1 MKNILIID
9 DEINICTLLSK
20 FLSKHGFK
28 VDTTM
33 SGATALKMMKEKTY
47 DLALCDYRLKD
58 TDGAQLLQD
67 IRVLS
72 PQTIVIIITGYT
84 DVRVAVEM
92 VKNGA
97 YDYISKPLYPD
108 EILNLIHK
116 AFVHQESVKEQY
128 GNSLPPLPGYSAPAA
143 NNNVP
148 ATPAASSAAASQ
160 YKEPEQESLDNRRD
174 EKYVY
179 GDSGSAKELYRQIN
193 LVAPTDYSVII
204 FGETGTGKE
213 SVAQLIH
220 QHSKRRGQP
229 FVALDCGSLSKELAA
244 SELFGHEKGSFTG
257 AINTK
262 IGAFE
267 QAQGGTLFL
276 DEIANLSYDIQVAL
290 LRVVQE
296 KQIRRVGS
304 MKEIPIDV
312 RIIVA
317 SNEKL
322 SESVQKGRFRE
333 DLFHRFNE
341 FTIYIP
347 PLRERYEDIQLFVNA
362 FVRQVEKE
370 LQKQTGKISPEV
382 WECFRKYNWPGN
394 IRELKNVIRRAC
406 LLTPQGE
413 EITMSTLPLEMKES
427 FTQHFV
433 EDQVEELVA
442 MAKENDLKT
451 VALQAEYNKIIN
463 VLKEVKYNKT
473 KAAQLLNIDRKTLY
487 NKLRLLNIN
496 Y

>member
-1 MKNILIID
+1 MRNILIID

-20 FLSKHGFK
+20 FLGKHGFK

-33 SGATALKMMKEKTY
+33 SGATALKMMKEKTF
-47 DLALCDYRLKD
+47 DLVLCDYRLKD

-67 IRVLS
+67 ILQINPR
-72 PQTIVIIITGYT
+72 TIVIIITGYT
-84 DVRVAVEM
+84 DVRVAVDM

-97 YDYISKPLYPD
+97 YDYLSKPLYPD
-108 EILNLIHK
+108 EILNLVHK
-116 AFVHQESVKEQY
+116 AFAHMDSERERESSMPAVRTA
-128 GNSLPPLPGYSAPAA
+128 NSNGSTDG
-143 NNNVP
+143 
-148 ATPAASSAAASQ
+148 TPVSD
-160 YKEPEQESLDNRRD
+160 EPNSEMLDKTH
-174 EKYVY
+174 KYVY
-179 GDSGSAKELYRQIN
+179 GESSNARELFRQIK

-213 SVAQLIH
+213 SVAHLIH
-220 QHSKRRGQP
+220 HHSKRHNQP

-244 SELFGHEKGSFTG
+244 SELFGHEKGAFTG

-267 QAQGGTLFL
+267 QAHGGTLFL
-276 DEIANLSYDIQVAL
+276 DEVSNLSYDIQVAL
-290 LRVVQE
+290 LRVIQE
-296 KQIRRVGS
+296 KVIRRVGS
-304 MKEIPIDV
+304 LKEIPIDV

-322 SESVQKGRFRE
+322 SESVAKGRFRE

-347 PLRERYEDIQLFVNA
+347 PLRERVEDLPLFVDA
-362 FVRQVEKE
+362 FIRQVERE
-370 LQKQTGKISPEV
+370 LQKNCGKITHEV
-382 WECFRKYNWPGN
+382 WECFNKYNWPGN

-406 LLTPQGE
+406 LLTPE
-413 EITMSTLPLEMKES
+413 HEDITLSTLPLEMKES
-427 FTQHFV
+427 FSQSSY
-433 EDQVEELVA
+433 EDDHQVNMAGELISITN
-442 MAKENDLKT
+442 ENDLKT

>member
-1 MKNILIID
+1 MIID

-20 FLSKHGFK
+20 FLGKHGFK

-33 SGATALKMMKEKTY
+33 SGASALKMMKEKPY
-47 DLALCDYRLKD
+47 DLVLCDYRLKD

-67 IRVLS
+67 IHQIDPR
-72 PQTIVIIITGYT
+72 TIVIIITGYT

-92 VKNGA
+92 VKKGA
-97 YDYISKPLYPD
+97 YDYLSKPLYPD
-108 EILNLIHK
+108 EILNLVHK
-116 AFVHQESVKEQY
+116 AFAHLDAENERD
-128 GNSLPPLPGYSAPAA
+128 
-143 NNNVP
+143 NVP
-148 ATPAASSAAASQ
+148 AIPGQQPPANGNADSNGQPPVA
-160 YKEPEQESLDNRRD
+160 EMLDKTH
-174 EKYVY
+174 KYVY
-179 GDSGSAKELYRQIN
+179 GESSGAQELFRQIK

-213 SVAQLIH
+213 SVAHLIH
-220 QHSKRRGQP
+220 HHSKRCAQP

-267 QAQGGTLFL
+267 QAHGGTLFL
-276 DEIANLSYDIQVAL
+276 DEVSNLSYDIQVAL
-290 LRVVQE
+290 LRVIQE
-296 KQIRRVGS
+296 KVIRRVGS
-304 MKEIPIDV
+304 LKEIPVDV

-322 SESVQKGRFRE
+322 SESVQRGKFRE

-347 PLRERYEDIQLFVNA
+347 PLRERQEDLPLFVTA
-362 FVRQVEKE
+362 FISQVEKE
-370 LQKQTGKISPEV
+370 LQKTCGKITPEV
-382 WECFRKYNWPGN
+382 WACFQKYSWPGN

-406 LLTPQGE
+406 LLTPE
-413 EITMSTLPLEMKES
+413 HHDITMSTLPLEMKEAFS
-427 FTQHFV
+427 QSYE
-433 EDQVEELVA
+433 EDHVGELVA
-442 MAKENDLKT
+442 IANENDLKT

>member
-20 FLSKHGFK
+20 FLGKHGFD

-33 SGATALKMMKEKTY
+33 TGGAALKMMKEKTY
-47 DLALCDYRLKD
+47 DLVLCDYRLKD

-67 IRVLS
+67 IHQINPS
-72 PQTIVIIITGYT
+72 TIVIIITGYT

-97 YDYISKPLYPD
+97 YDYLSKPLYPD
-108 EILNLIHK
+108 EILNLVHK
-116 AFVHQESVKEQY
+116 AFAHKEAEQERR
-128 GNSLPPLPGYSAPAA
+128 
-143 NNNVP
+143 
-148 ATPAASSAAASQ
+148 ASRPVESGS
-160 YKEPEQESLDNRRD
+160 EPEEVRETLLSHNQDDKNN
-174 EKYVY
+174 KYVY
-179 GDSGSAKELYRQIN
+179 GESEGAKELIRQIK

-213 SVAQLIH
+213 SVAHLIH
-220 QHSKRRGQP
+220 HHSKRNQQP

-276 DEIANLSYDIQVAL
+276 DEISNLSYDIQVAL
-290 LRVVQE
+290 LRVLQE
-296 KQIRRVGS
+296 KVIRRVGS
-304 MKEIPIDV
+304 LKEIPIDV

-322 SESVQKGRFRE
+322 SESVQRGKFRE
-333 DLFHRFNE
+333 DLFHRLNE

-347 PLRERYEDIQLFVNA
+347 PLRERREDLPLFTTA
-362 FVRQVEKE
+362 FVDQVERE
-370 LQKQTGKISPEV
+370 LDKSCGKISSEV
-382 WECFRKYNWPGN
+382 WDCFQQYNWPGN

-406 LLTPQGE
+406 LLTPE
-413 EITMSTLPLEMKES
+413 MEDITMIALPLEMKES
-427 FTQHFV
+427 FNQIP
-433 EDQVEELVA
+433 EEVHVSGELA
-442 MAKENDLKT
+442 LLSNDNDLKT

-473 KAAQLLNIDRKTLY
+473 KAAQVLNIDRKTLY

>member
-1 MKNILIID
+1 MRNILIID

-20 FLSKHGFK
+20 FLGKHGFK

-33 SGATALKMMKEKTY
+33 SGGTALKMMKEKTF
-47 DLALCDYRLKD
+47 DLVLCDYRLKD

-67 IRVLS
+67 IKLINPRA
-72 PQTIVIIITGYT
+72 IVIIITGYT

-97 YDYISKPLYPD
+97 YDYLSKPLYPD
-108 EILNLIHK
+108 EILNLVHK
-116 AFVHQESVKEQY
+116 AFAHMDSEKERESSMPIRSISNDTTSNGNGSQEVEDIGSEV
-128 GNSLPPLPGYSAPAA
+128 
-143 NNNVP
+143 
-148 ATPAASSAAASQ
+148 
-160 YKEPEQESLDNRRD
+160 LDKSH
-174 EKYVY
+174 KYVY
-179 GDSGSAKELYRQIN
+179 GESVGAKELLRQIK

-213 SVAQLIH
+213 SVAHLIH
-220 QHSKRRGQP
+220 HHSKRQSQN

-244 SELFGHEKGSFTG
+244 SELFGHEKGAFTG

-267 QAQGGTLFL
+267 QAHGGTLFL
-276 DEIANLSYDIQVAL
+276 DEVANLSYDIQVAL
-290 LRVVQE
+290 LRVIQE
-296 KQIRRVGS
+296 KVIRRVGS
-304 MKEIPIDV
+304 LKEIPIDV

-322 SESVQKGRFRE
+322 SESVQRGRFRE

-347 PLRERYEDIQLFVNA
+347 PLRERVEDLPLFVNA
-362 FVRQVEKE
+362 FMKQVERE
-370 LQKQTGKISPEV
+370 LQKNCGKIDNDV
-382 WECFRKYNWPGN
+382 WECFNKYNWPGN

-406 LLTPQGE
+406 LLTPE
-413 EITMSTLPLEMKES
+413 HEDITLSTLPLEMKES
-427 FTQHFV
+427 FSQPSYE
-433 EDQVEELVA
+433 EDHQVNMTGELISITN
-442 MAKENDLKT
+442 ENDLKT

>member
-1 MKNILIID
+1 MRNILIID

-20 FLSKHGFK
+20 FLGKHGFK

-33 SGATALKMMKEKTY
+33 SGATALKMMKEKTF
-47 DLALCDYRLKD
+47 DLVLCDYRLKD

-67 IRVLS
+67 ILQINPR
-72 PQTIVIIITGYT
+72 TIVIIITGYT
-84 DVRVAVEM
+84 DVRVAVDM

-97 YDYISKPLYPD
+97 YDYLSKPLYPD
-108 EILNLIHK
+108 EILNLVHK
-116 AFVHQESVKEQY
+116 AFAHMDSEREREASMPATRSFGSSN
-128 GNSLPPLPGYSAPAA
+128 GNSE
-143 NNNVP
+143 N
-148 ATPAASSAAASQ
+148 TAAAG
-160 YKEPEQESLDNRRD
+160 EPGTEVLDKTH
-174 EKYVY
+174 KYVY
-179 GDSGSAKELYRQIN
+179 GESNNSRELIRQIK

-213 SVAQLIH
+213 SVAHLIH
-220 QHSKRRGQP
+220 HHSKRHNQS

-244 SELFGHEKGSFTG
+244 SELFGHEKGAFTG

-267 QAQGGTLFL
+267 QAHGGTLFL
-276 DEIANLSYDIQVAL
+276 DEVANLSYDIQVAL
-290 LRVVQE
+290 LRVIQE
-296 KQIRRVGS
+296 KVIRRVGS
-304 MKEIPIDV
+304 LKEIPVDV

-322 SESVQKGRFRE
+322 SESVSKGRFRE

-347 PLRERYEDIQLFVNA
+347 PLRERVEDLPLFVDA
-362 FVRQVEKE
+362 FMRQVERE
-370 LQKQTGKISPEV
+370 LQKNCGKITHEV
-382 WECFRKYNWPGN
+382 WECFNKYNWPGN

-406 LLTPQGE
+406 LLTPE
-413 EITMSTLPLEMKES
+413 YEDISLSTLPLEMKES
-427 FTQHFV
+427 FSQSSSYD
-433 EDQVEELVA
+433 EDHQVNMSGELISITN
-442 MAKENDLKT
+442 ENDLKT

>member
-1 MKNILIID
+1 MRNILIID

-20 FLSKHGFK
+20 FLGKHGFK

-33 SGATALKMMKEKTY
+33 SGATALKMMKEKTF
-47 DLALCDYRLKD
+47 DLVLCDYRLKD

-67 IRVLS
+67 IRLIN
-72 PQTIVIIITGYT
+72 PRTIVIIITGYT
-84 DVRVAVEM
+84 DVRVAVDM

-97 YDYISKPLYPD
+97 YDYLSKPLYPD
-108 EILNLIHK
+108 EILNLVHK
-116 AFVHQESVKEQY
+116 AFAHMDAERERESSMPMRSVSNGTER
-128 GNSLPPLPGYSAPAA
+128 
-143 NNNVP
+143 NNGSEETEDIGSEV
-148 ATPAASSAAASQ
+148 
-160 YKEPEQESLDNRRD
+160 LDKSH
-174 EKYVY
+174 KYVY
-179 GDSGSAKELYRQIN
+179 GESAGAKELLRQIK

-213 SVAQLIH
+213 SVAHLIH
-220 QHSKRRGQP
+220 HHSKRQSQP

-267 QAQGGTLFL
+267 QAHGGTLFL
-276 DEIANLSYDIQVAL
+276 DEVSNLSYDIQIAL
-290 LRVVQE
+290 LRVIQE
-296 KQIRRVGS
+296 KVIRRVGNL
-304 MKEIPIDV
+304 KEIPIDV

-347 PLRERYEDIQLFVNA
+347 PLRERVQDLPLFVNA
-362 FVRQVEKE
+362 FMRQVERE
-370 LQKQTGKISPEV
+370 LQKNCGKIDNDV
-382 WECFRKYNWPGN
+382 WECFNKYNWPGN

-406 LLTPQGE
+406 LLTPE
-413 EITMSTLPLEMKES
+413 HEDITLSTLPLEMKES
-427 FTQHFV
+427 FAQPSYE
-433 EDQVEELVA
+433 EDHQVNMTGELISITN
-442 MAKENDLKT
+442 ENDLKT

>member
-1 MKNILIID
+1 MRNILIID

-20 FLSKHGFK
+20 FLTKHGFA
-28 VDTTM
+28 VETTM
-33 SGATALKMMKEKTY
+33 TGTAALKMMKEKPF
-47 DLALCDYRLKD
+47 DLVLCDYRLKD

-67 IRVLS
+67 IRQIS
-72 PQTIVIIITGYT
+72 PNTIVIIITGYT

-97 YDYISKPLYPD
+97 YDYLSKPLYPD
-108 EILNLIHK
+108 EILNLVHK
-116 AFVHQESVKEQY
+116 AFAHKEAEQER
-128 GNSLPPLPGYSAPAA
+128 L
-143 NNNVP
+143 
-148 ATPAASSAAASQ
+148 ASQ
-160 YKEPEQESLDNRRD
+160 PVESTDESIARETLLQRNQQEKSD
-174 EKYVY
+174 KYVY
-179 GDSGSAKELYRQIN
+179 GQSANSLELIRQIK

-213 SVAQLIH
+213 SVAHLIH
-220 QHSKRRGQP
+220 YHSKRNDQP

-276 DEIANLSYDIQVAL
+276 DEISNLSYDIQVAL
-290 LRVVQE
+290 LRVLQE
-296 KQIRRVGS
+296 KVIRKVGS
-304 MKEIPIDV
+304 LKEVPVDV

-322 SESVQKGRFRE
+322 SESVQKGKFRE
-333 DLFHRFNE
+333 DLFHRINE

-347 PLRERYEDIQLFVNA
+347 PLRERQEDLSLFIEA
-362 FVRQVEKE
+362 FVKQVERE
-370 LQKQTGKISPEV
+370 LDKNCGKISSEV
-382 WECFRKYNWPGN
+382 WECFRQYSWPGN

-406 LLTPQGE
+406 LLTPE
-413 EITMSTLPLEMKES
+413 REDITMAALPLEMKES
-427 FTQHFV
+427 FAQP
-433 EDQVEELVA
+433 QEEMPLPSDLA
-442 MAKENDLKT
+442 ILTNENDLKS
-451 VALQAEYNKIIN
+451 VALQAEYNKIVN

>member
-1 MKNILIID
+1 MRNILIID

-20 FLSKHGFK
+20 FLGKHGFK

-33 SGATALKMMKEKTY
+33 SGATALKMMKEKTF
-47 DLALCDYRLKD
+47 DLVLCDYRLKD

-67 IRVLS
+67 IRLIS
-72 PQTIVIIITGYT
+72 PRTIVIIITGYT

-97 YDYISKPLYPD
+97 YDYLSKPLYPD
-108 EILNLIHK
+108 EILNLVHK
-116 AFVHQESVKEQY
+116 AFAHMDSERERESSMPMRSV
-128 GNSLPPLPGYSAPAA
+128 
-143 NNNVP
+143 NN
-148 ATPAASSAAASQ
+148 ATAGSDDTQ
-160 YKEPEQESLDNRRD
+160 EPEDIGSEALDKNH
-174 EKYVY
+174 KYVY
-179 GDSGSAKELYRQIN
+179 GETPGAKELLRQIK

-213 SVAQLIH
+213 SVAHLIH
-220 QHSKRRGQP
+220 HHSKRQSQP

-267 QAQGGTLFL
+267 QAHGGTLFL
-276 DEIANLSYDIQVAL
+276 DEVSNLSYDIQVAL
-290 LRVVQE
+290 LRVIQE
-296 KQIRRVGS
+296 KVIRRVGS
-304 MKEIPIDV
+304 LKEIPIDV

-322 SESVQKGRFRE
+322 SESVQRGRFRE

-347 PLRERYEDIQLFVNA
+347 PLRERVGDLPLFVNA
-362 FVRQVEKE
+362 FIRQVERE
-370 LQKQTGKISPEV
+370 LQKNCGKIDNDV
-382 WECFRKYNWPGN
+382 WECFNKYNWPGN

-406 LLTPQGE
+406 LLTPE
-413 EITMSTLPLEMKES
+413 HEDITLSTLPLEMKES
-427 FTQHFV
+427 FSPPSYDDDH
-433 EDQVEELVA
+433 QVNMTGELISITN
-442 MAKENDLKT
+442 ENDLKT

>member
-1 MKNILIID
+1 MKSILIID

-28 VDTTM
+28 AESTM
-33 SGATALKMMKEKTY
+33 SGATALKMLKEKPY
-47 DLALCDYRLKD
+47 DLILCDYRLKD
-58 TDGAQLLQD
+58 TDGAQLLND
-67 IRVLS
+67 IRQIRPRTV
-72 PQTIVIIITGYT
+72 VIIITGYT
-84 DVRVAVEM
+84 DVRIAVDM

-108 EILNLIHK
+108 EILALVQK
-116 AFVHQESVKEQY
+116 ALSHEPV
-128 GNSLPPLPGYSAPAA
+128 PLREPVA
-143 NNNVP
+143 
-148 ATPAASSAAASQ
+148 ATPATNGRAVEEPKPMVEEEKTPLSLKSS
-160 YKEPEQESLDNRRD
+160 KPND
-174 EKYVY
+174 KYVY
-179 GDSGSAKELYRQIN
+179 GKSLPAKELYRQIT
-193 LVAPTDYSVII
+193 LVAPTDYSVIVY
-204 FGETGTGKE
+204 GETGTGKE

-220 QHSKRRGQP
+220 QNSQRKNEP

-257 AINTK
+257 AIGTK

-267 QAQGGTLFL
+267 QATGGTLFL

-290 LRVVQE
+290 LRVIQE

-304 MKEIPIDV
+304 LKEIAVDV
-312 RIIVA
+312 RLVVA

-322 SESVQKGRFRE
+322 SESVQKGKFRE

-347 PLRERYEDIQLFVNA
+347 PLRERLDDLPQLVDTFMQ
-362 FVRQVEKE
+362 QVCKE
-370 LQKQTGKISPEV
+370 LGKQPIPISSDV
-382 WECFRKYNWPGN
+382 WDCFRRYDWPGN

-406 LLTPQGE
+406 LLTPADE
-413 EITMSTLPLEMKES
+413 EIAVETLPLELKEES
-427 FTQHFV
+427 TRETFSANGDGF
-433 EDQVEELVA
+433 EEHDMITDA
-442 MAKENDLKT
+442 NDLKA
-451 VALQAEYNKIIN
+451 VALKAEYNKIIN
-463 VLKEVKYNKT
+463 VLKAVKYNKT

>member
-1 MKNILIID
+1 MRNILIID

-20 FLSKHGFK
+20 FLGKHGFK

-33 SGATALKMMKEKTY
+33 SGATALKMMKEKTF
-47 DLALCDYRLKD
+47 DLVLCDYRLKD

-67 IRVLS
+67 ILQINPR
-72 PQTIVIIITGYT
+72 TIVIIITGYT
-84 DVRVAVEM
+84 DVRVAVDM

-97 YDYISKPLYPD
+97 YDYLSKPLYPD
-108 EILNLIHK
+108 EILNLVHK
-116 AFVHQESVKEQY
+116 AFAHMDAERERES
-128 GNSLPPLPGYSAPAA
+128 SMPARTY
-143 NNNVP
+143 NTGSVGERP
-148 ATPAASSAAASQ
+148 AVAAASSDEANG
-160 YKEPEQESLDNRRD
+160 EMLDKSN
-174 EKYVY
+174 KYVY
-179 GDSGSAKELYRQIN
+179 GESGGARELIRQIK
-193 LVAPTDYSVII
+193 LVAPTDYSTII

-213 SVAQLIH
+213 SVAHLIH
-220 QHSKRRGQP
+220 HHSKRHSQP

-244 SELFGHEKGSFTG
+244 SELFGHEKGAFTG

-267 QAQGGTLFL
+267 QAHGGTLFL
-276 DEIANLSYDIQVAL
+276 DEVANLSYDIQVAL
-290 LRVVQE
+290 LRVIQE
-296 KQIRRVGS
+296 KVIRRVGNL
-304 MKEIPIDV
+304 KEIPIDV

-347 PLRERYEDIQLFVNA
+347 PLRERVEDLPLFVDA
-362 FVRQVEKE
+362 FMRQVERE
-370 LQKQTGKISPEV
+370 LQKNCGKITHEV
-382 WECFRKYNWPGN
+382 WECFNRYNWPGN

-406 LLTPQGE
+406 LLTPE
-413 EITMSTLPLEMKES
+413 HEDITLSTLPLEMKES
-427 FTQHFV
+427 FSQQPSYE
-433 EDQVEELVA
+433 EDHQVNMSGELISITN
-442 MAKENDLKT
+442 ENDLKT

>member
-1 MKNILIID
+1 MRNILIID

-20 FLSKHGFK
+20 FLGKHGFK

-33 SGATALKMMKEKTY
+33 SGATALKMMKEKTF
-47 DLALCDYRLKD
+47 DLVLCDYRLKD

-67 IRVLS
+67 ILLINPR
-72 PQTIVIIITGYT
+72 TIVIIITGYT
-84 DVRVAVEM
+84 DVRVAVDM

-97 YDYISKPLYPD
+97 YDYLSKPLYPD
-108 EILNLIHK
+108 EILNLVHK
-116 AFVHQESVKEQY
+116 AFAHMDAERERESSMPMRTV
-128 GNSLPPLPGYSAPAA
+128 NAAPAGNGTA
-143 NNNVP
+143 QPAVDGNVD
-148 ATPAASSAAASQ
+148 AELMDKSH
-160 YKEPEQESLDNRRD
+160 
-174 EKYVY
+174 KYVY
-179 GDSGSAKELYRQIN
+179 GESNGAKELFRQIK

-213 SVAQLIH
+213 SVAHLIH
-220 QHSKRRGQP
+220 HHSKRHNQP

-244 SELFGHEKGSFTG
+244 SELFGHEKGAFTG

-267 QAQGGTLFL
+267 QAHGGTLFL
-276 DEIANLSYDIQVAL
+276 DEVANLSYDIQVAL
-290 LRVVQE
+290 LRVIQE
-296 KQIRRVGS
+296 KVIRRVGS
-304 MKEIPIDV
+304 LKEIPIDV

-322 SESVQKGRFRE
+322 SESVSKGRFRE

-347 PLRERYEDIQLFVNA
+347 PLRERVEDLPLFVDA
-362 FVRQVEKE
+362 FMRQVEKE
-370 LQKQTGKISPEV
+370 LQKNCGKITNEV
-382 WECFRKYNWPGN
+382 WECFSRYNWPGN

-406 LLTPQGE
+406 LLTPE
-413 EITMSTLPLEMKES
+413 HEDITLSTLPLEMKES
-427 FTQHFV
+427 FAQQPYE
-433 EDQVEELVA
+433 EDHQVNMSGELISITN
-442 MAKENDLKT
+442 ENDLKT

>member
-1 MKNILIID
+1 MRNILIID

-20 FLSKHGFK
+20 FLGKHGFK

-33 SGATALKMMKEKTY
+33 SGATALKMMKEKTF
-47 DLALCDYRLKD
+47 DLVLCDYRLKD

-67 IRVLS
+67 ILQINPR
-72 PQTIVIIITGYT
+72 TIVIIITGYT
-84 DVRVAVEM
+84 DVRVAVDM

-97 YDYISKPLYPD
+97 YDYLSKPLYPD
-108 EILNLIHK
+108 EILNLVHK
-116 AFVHQESVKEQY
+116 AFAHMDSERERESSMPMRTV
-128 GNSLPPLPGYSAPAA
+128 SAAPAA
-143 NNNVP
+143 NG
-148 ATPAASSAAASQ
+148 SSQPVDDGGADG
-160 YKEPEQESLDNRRD
+160 EMLDKSH
-174 EKYVY
+174 KYVY
-179 GDSGSAKELYRQIN
+179 GESVGAKELFRQIK

-213 SVAQLIH
+213 SVAHLIH
-220 QHSKRRGQP
+220 HHSKRHNQP

-244 SELFGHEKGSFTG
+244 SELFGHEKGAFTG

-267 QAQGGTLFL
+267 QAHGGTLFL
-276 DEIANLSYDIQVAL
+276 DEVANLSYDIQVAL
-290 LRVVQE
+290 LRVIQE
-296 KQIRRVGS
+296 KVIRRVGNL
-304 MKEIPIDV
+304 KEIPIDV

-322 SESVQKGRFRE
+322 SESVAKGRFRE

-341 FTIYIP
+341 FTTYIP
-347 PLRERYEDIQLFVNA
+347 PLRERVEDLPLFVDA
-362 FVRQVEKE
+362 FMRQVERE
-370 LQKQTGKISPEV
+370 LQKNCGKIANEV
-382 WECFRKYNWPGN
+382 WECFSRYNWPGN

-406 LLTPQGE
+406 LLTPE
-413 EITMSTLPLEMKES
+413 HEDITLSTLPLEMKES
-427 FTQHFV
+427 FAQQPYE
-433 EDQVEELVA
+433 EDHQVNMSGELISITN
-442 MAKENDLKT
+442 ENDLKT

>member
-1 MKNILIID
+1 MRNILIID

-20 FLSKHGFK
+20 FLGKHGFK

-33 SGATALKMMKEKTY
+33 SGATALKMMKEKTF
-47 DLALCDYRLKD
+47 DLVLCDYRLKD

-67 IRVLS
+67 ILLINPR
-72 PQTIVIIITGYT
+72 TIVIIITGYT
-84 DVRVAVEM
+84 DVRVAVDM

-97 YDYISKPLYPD
+97 YDYLSKPLYPD
-108 EILNLIHK
+108 EILNLVHK
-116 AFVHQESVKEQY
+116 AFAHMDAEREREESMPIRTVN
-128 GNSLPPLPGYSAPAA
+128 GAAPV
-143 NNNVP
+143 NGS
-148 ATPAASSAAASQ
+148 TPASRDG
-160 YKEPEQESLDNRRD
+160 EPEGEMLDKSH
-174 EKYVY
+174 KYVY
-179 GDSGSAKELYRQIN
+179 GESNGAKELIRQIK

-213 SVAQLIH
+213 SVAHLIH
-220 QHSKRRGQP
+220 HHSKRHNQP

-267 QAQGGTLFL
+267 QAHGGTLFL
-276 DEIANLSYDIQVAL
+276 DEVANLSYDIQVAL
-290 LRVVQE
+290 LRVIQE
-296 KQIRRVGS
+296 KVIRRVGS
-304 MKEIPIDV
+304 LKEIPVDV

-322 SESVQKGRFRE
+322 SESVAKGRFRE

-347 PLRERYEDIQLFVNA
+347 PLRERVQDLPLFVDA
-362 FVRQVEKE
+362 FMRQVERE
-370 LQKQTGKISPEV
+370 LQKNCGKITSEV
-382 WECFRKYNWPGN
+382 WECFSRYNWPGN

-406 LLTPQGE
+406 LLTPE
-413 EITMSTLPLEMKES
+413 HEDITLSTLPLEMKES
-427 FTQHFV
+427 FAQQPY
-433 EDQVEELVA
+433 EDDHQVNMSGELISITN
-442 MAKENDLKT
+442 ENDLKT

>member
-1 MKNILIID
+1 MRNILIID

-20 FLSKHGFK
+20 FLGKHGFK

-33 SGATALKMMKEKTY
+33 SGGTALKMMKEKTF
-47 DLALCDYRLKD
+47 DLVLCDYRLKD

-67 IRVLS
+67 IKLINPRA
-72 PQTIVIIITGYT
+72 IVIIITGYT

-97 YDYISKPLYPD
+97 YDYLSKPLYPD
-108 EILNLIHK
+108 EILNLVHK
-116 AFVHQESVKEQY
+116 AFAHMDSEKERESSMPIRSISTDTTSNGNGSQEVEDIGSEV
-128 GNSLPPLPGYSAPAA
+128 
-143 NNNVP
+143 
-148 ATPAASSAAASQ
+148 
-160 YKEPEQESLDNRRD
+160 LDKSH
-174 EKYVY
+174 KYVY
-179 GDSGSAKELYRQIN
+179 GESVSAKELLRQIK

-213 SVAQLIH
+213 SVAHLIH
-220 QHSKRRGQP
+220 HHSKRQSQN

-244 SELFGHEKGSFTG
+244 SELFGHEKGAFTG

-267 QAQGGTLFL
+267 QAHGGTLFL
-276 DEIANLSYDIQVAL
+276 DEVANLSYDIQVAL
-290 LRVVQE
+290 LRVIQE
-296 KQIRRVGS
+296 KVIRRVGS
-304 MKEIPIDV
+304 LKEIPIDV

-322 SESVQKGRFRE
+322 SESVQRGRFRE

-347 PLRERYEDIQLFVNA
+347 PLRERVEDLPLFVNA
-362 FVRQVEKE
+362 FMRQVERE
-370 LQKQTGKISPEV
+370 LQKNCGKIDNDV
-382 WECFRKYNWPGN
+382 WECFNKYNWPGN

-406 LLTPQGE
+406 LLTPE
-413 EITMSTLPLEMKES
+413 HEDITLSTLPLEMKES
-427 FTQHFV
+427 FSQPSYE
-433 EDQVEELVA
+433 EDHQVNMTGELISITN
-442 MAKENDLKT
+442 ENDLKT

>member
-1 MKNILIID
+1 MRNILIID

-20 FLSKHGFK
+20 FLGKHGFK

-33 SGATALKMMKEKTY
+33 SGATALKMMKEKTF
-47 DLALCDYRLKD
+47 DLVLCDYRLKD

-67 IRVLS
+67 ILQINPR
-72 PQTIVIIITGYT
+72 TIVIIITGYT
-84 DVRVAVEM
+84 DVRVAVDM

-97 YDYISKPLYPD
+97 YDYLSKPLYPD
-108 EILNLIHK
+108 EILNLVHK
-116 AFVHQESVKEQY
+116 AFAHMDAERERES
-128 GNSLPPLPGYSAPAA
+128 SMPARTV
-143 NNNVP
+143 NGSMGERPVISP
-148 ATPAASSAAASQ
+148 D
-160 YKEPEQESLDNRRD
+160 EPSGEMLDKNH
-174 EKYVY
+174 KYVY
-179 GDSGSAKELYRQIN
+179 GESTNAKELLRQIK

-213 SVAQLIH
+213 SVAHLIH
-220 QHSKRRGQP
+220 HHSKRHQQP

-267 QAQGGTLFL
+267 QAHGGTLFL
-276 DEIANLSYDIQVAL
+276 DEVANLSYDIQVAL
-290 LRVVQE
+290 LRVIQE
-296 KQIRRVGS
+296 KVIRRVGS
-304 MKEIPIDV
+304 LKEIPIDV

-347 PLRERYEDIQLFVNA
+347 PLRERVEDLPLFVDA
-362 FVRQVEKE
+362 FMRQVERE
-370 LQKQTGKISPEV
+370 LQKNCGKITHEV
-382 WECFRKYNWPGN
+382 WECFNRYNWPGN

-406 LLTPQGE
+406 LLTPE
-413 EITMSTLPLEMKES
+413 HEDITLSTLPLEMKES
-427 FTQHFV
+427 FSQTPAYE
-433 EDQVEELVA
+433 EDHQVNMSGELISITN
-442 MAKENDLKT
+442 ENDLKT

>member
-1 MKNILIID
+1 MRNILIID

-20 FLSKHGFK
+20 FLGKHGFK

-33 SGATALKMMKEKTY
+33 SGGTALKMMKEKTF
-47 DLALCDYRLKD
+47 DLVLCDYRLKD
-58 TDGAQLLQD
+58 TDGSQLLQD
-67 IRVLS
+67 IKLINPRA
-72 PQTIVIIITGYT
+72 IVIIITGYT

-97 YDYISKPLYPD
+97 YDYLSKPLYPD
-108 EILNLIHK
+108 EILNLVHK
-116 AFVHQESVKEQY
+116 AFAHMDAEKERESSMPMRSVSN
-128 GNSLPPLPGYSAPAA
+128 GTASNSNDAEETEDIGSE
-143 NNNVP
+143 V
-148 ATPAASSAAASQ
+148 
-160 YKEPEQESLDNRRD
+160 LDKSH
-174 EKYVY
+174 KYVY
-179 GDSGSAKELYRQIN
+179 GESAGAKELLRQIK

-213 SVAQLIH
+213 SVAHLIH
-220 QHSKRRGQP
+220 HHSKRQSQN

-244 SELFGHEKGSFTG
+244 SELFGHEKGAFTG

-267 QAQGGTLFL
+267 QAHGGTLFL
-276 DEIANLSYDIQVAL
+276 DEVSNLSYDIQVAL
-290 LRVVQE
+290 LRVIQE
-296 KQIRRVGS
+296 KVIRRVGS
-304 MKEIPIDV
+304 LKEIPIDV

-322 SESVQKGRFRE
+322 SESVQRGRFRE

-347 PLRERYEDIQLFVNA
+347 PLRERVEDLPLFVNA
-362 FVRQVEKE
+362 FMRQVERE
-370 LQKQTGKISPEV
+370 LQKNCGKIDNDV
-382 WECFRKYNWPGN
+382 WECFNKYNWPGN

-406 LLTPQGE
+406 LLTPE
-413 EITMSTLPLEMKES
+413 HEDITLSTLPLEMKES
-427 FTQHFV
+427 FSQPSYE
-433 EDQVEELVA
+433 EDHQVNMTGELISITN
-442 MAKENDLKT
+442 ENDLKT

>member
-1 MKNILIID
+1 M
-9 DEINICTLLSK
+9 
-20 FLSKHGFK
+20 
-28 VDTTM
+28 
-33 SGATALKMMKEKTY
+33 
-47 DLALCDYRLKD
+47 
-58 TDGAQLLQD
+58 
-67 IRVLS
+67 
-72 PQTIVIIITGYT
+72 
-84 DVRVAVEM
+84 RVAVEM
-92 VKNGA
+92 VKKGA
-97 YDYISKPLYPD
+97 YDYLSKPLYPD
-108 EILNLIHK
+108 EILNLVHK
-116 AFVHQESVKEQY
+116 AFAHLDAESERETRPMPQPNGIE
-128 GNSLPPLPGYSAPAA
+128 GNGH
-143 NNNVP
+143 VP
-148 ATPAASSAAASQ
+148 IA
-160 YKEPEQESLDNRRD
+160 EMLDKTN
-174 EKYVY
+174 KYVY
-179 GDSGSAKELYRQIN
+179 GESSGAQELFRQIK

-213 SVAQLIH
+213 SVAHLIH
-220 QHSKRRGQP
+220 HHSKRSAQP

-267 QAQGGTLFL
+267 QAHGGTLFL
-276 DEIANLSYDIQVAL
+276 DEVSNLSYDIQVAL
-290 LRVVQE
+290 LRVIQE
-296 KQIRRVGS
+296 KVIRRVGS
-304 MKEIPIDV
+304 LKEIPVDV

-322 SESVQKGRFRE
+322 SESVQRGKFRE

-347 PLRERYEDIQLFVNA
+347 PLRDRQEDLPLFVTA
-362 FVRQVEKE
+362 FISQVEKE
-370 LQKQTGKISPEV
+370 LQKNCGKITSEV
-382 WECFRKYNWPGN
+382 WACFQKYSWPGN

-406 LLTPQGE
+406 LLTPEHQD
-413 EITMSTLPLEMKES
+413 ITMSSLPLEMKEAFS
-427 FTQHFV
+427 QSYE
-433 EDQVEELVA
+433 EDHVGELVA
-442 MAKENDLKT
+442 IANENDLKT

>member
-1 MKNILIID
+1 MRNIMIID

-20 FLSKHGFK
+20 FLGKHGFK

-33 SGATALKMMKEKTY
+33 SGNAALKMMKEKTY
-47 DLALCDYRLKD
+47 DLVLCDYRLKD

-67 IRVLS
+67 IRQLN
-72 PQTIVIIITGYT
+72 PRTIVIIITGYT

-97 YDYISKPLYPD
+97 YDYLSKPLYPD
-108 EILNLIHK
+108 EILNLVHK
-116 AFVHQESVKEQY
+116 AFAHLDAESEREALQAVSQPQTMSVNREN
-128 GNSLPPLPGYSAPAA
+128 GNANGKAP
-143 NNNVP
+143 V
-148 ATPAASSAAASQ
+148 S
-160 YKEPEQESLDNRRD
+160 EMLDKSN
-174 EKYVY
+174 KYVY
-179 GDSGSAKELYRQIN
+179 GESSGATELFRQIK

-213 SVAQLIH
+213 SVAHLIH
-220 QHSKRRGQP
+220 HHSKRSAQP

-244 SELFGHEKGSFTG
+244 SELFGHEKGAFTG

-267 QAQGGTLFL
+267 QATGGTLFL
-276 DEIANLSYDIQVAL
+276 DEVSNLSYDIQVAL
-290 LRVVQE
+290 LRVIQE
-296 KQIRRVGS
+296 KVIRRVGS
-304 MKEIPIDV
+304 LKEIPIDV

-322 SESVQKGRFRE
+322 SESVQRGRFRE

-347 PLRERYEDIQLFVNA
+347 PLRERKEDLQLFVNS
-362 FVRQVEKE
+362 FIGQVEKE
-370 LQKQTGKISPEV
+370 LQKNCGKITQEV
-382 WECFRKYNWPGN
+382 WECFQKYTWPGN

-406 LLTPQGE
+406 LLTPEHQD
-413 EITMSTLPLEMKES
+413 ITMSALPLEMKEA
-427 FTQHFV
+427 FV
-433 EDQVEELVA
+433 QSYEEDPVSELA
-442 MAKENDLKT
+442 AIANENDLKT

>member
-1 MKNILIID
+1 MRNILIID

-20 FLSKHGFK
+20 FLGKHGFK

-33 SGATALKMMKEKTY
+33 SGATALKMMKEKTF
-47 DLALCDYRLKD
+47 DLVLCDYRLKD

-67 IRVLS
+67 ILQINPR
-72 PQTIVIIITGYT
+72 TIVIIITGYT
-84 DVRVAVEM
+84 DVRVAVDM

-97 YDYISKPLYPD
+97 YDYLSKPLYPD
-108 EILNLIHK
+108 EILNLVHK
-116 AFVHQESVKEQY
+116 AFAHMDAERERESFM
-128 GNSLPPLPGYSAPAA
+128 PARTY
-143 NNNVP
+143 NGSVGERP
-148 ATPAASSAAASQ
+148 AVAASAD
-160 YKEPEQESLDNRRD
+160 EPNGEMLDKSN
-174 EKYVY
+174 KYVY
-179 GDSGSAKELYRQIN
+179 GESGGARELIRQIK
-193 LVAPTDYSVII
+193 LVAPTDYSTII

-213 SVAQLIH
+213 SVAHLIH
-220 QHSKRRGQP
+220 HHSKRHSQP

-244 SELFGHEKGSFTG
+244 SELFGHEKGAFTG

-267 QAQGGTLFL
+267 QAHGGTLFL
-276 DEIANLSYDIQVAL
+276 DEVANLSYDIQVAL
-290 LRVVQE
+290 LRVIQE
-296 KQIRRVGS
+296 KVIRRVGNL
-304 MKEIPIDV
+304 KEIPIDV

-347 PLRERYEDIQLFVNA
+347 PLRERVEDLPLFVDA
-362 FVRQVEKE
+362 FMRQVERE
-370 LQKQTGKISPEV
+370 LQKNCGRITHEV
-382 WECFRKYNWPGN
+382 WECFNRYNWPGN

-406 LLTPQGE
+406 LLTPE
-413 EITMSTLPLEMKES
+413 HEDITLSTLPLEMKES
-427 FTQHFV
+427 FSQQTAYE
-433 EDQVEELVA
+433 EDHQVNMSGELISITN
-442 MAKENDLKT
+442 ENDLKT

>member
-20 FLSKHGFK
+20 FLGKHGFD

-33 SGATALKMMKEKTY
+33 TGGAALKMMKEKTY
-47 DLALCDYRLKD
+47 DLVLCDYRLKD

-67 IRVLS
+67 IHLINPS
-72 PQTIVIIITGYT
+72 TIVIIITGYT

-97 YDYISKPLYPD
+97 YDYLSKPLYPD
-108 EILNLIHK
+108 EILNLVHK
-116 AFVHQESVKEQY
+116 AFAHKEAEQERR
-128 GNSLPPLPGYSAPAA
+128 
-143 NNNVP
+143 
-148 ATPAASSAAASQ
+148 ASRPVESGS
-160 YKEPEQESLDNRRD
+160 EPEEVRETLLSRNQDDKNN
-174 EKYVY
+174 KYVY
-179 GDSGSAKELYRQIN
+179 GESEGAKELIRQIK

-213 SVAQLIH
+213 SVAHLIH
-220 QHSKRRGQP
+220 HHSKRNQQP

-276 DEIANLSYDIQVAL
+276 DEISNLSYDIQVAL
-290 LRVVQE
+290 LRVLQE
-296 KQIRRVGS
+296 KLIRRVGS
-304 MKEIPIDV
+304 LKEIPIDV

-322 SESVQKGRFRE
+322 SESVQRGKFRE
-333 DLFHRFNE
+333 DLLHRLNE

-347 PLRERYEDIQLFVNA
+347 PLRERREDLPLFTTAFVN
-362 FVRQVEKE
+362 QVEKE
-370 LQKQTGKISPEV
+370 LDKSCGKISSEV
-382 WECFRKYNWPGN
+382 WDCFQQYTWPGN

-406 LLTPQGE
+406 LLTPE
-413 EITMSTLPLEMKES
+413 TEDITMTALPLEMKES
-427 FTQHFV
+427 FNQMP
-433 EDQVEELVA
+433 EEIHVSSELA
-442 MAKENDLKT
+442 LLSNDNDLKT

-473 KAAQLLNIDRKTLY
+473 KAAQVLNIDRKTLY

>member
-1 MKNILIID
+1 MIID

-20 FLSKHGFK
+20 FLGKHGFK

-33 SGATALKMMKEKTY
+33 SGAAGLKMIKEKPF
-47 DLALCDYRLKD
+47 DLVLCDYRLKD

-67 IRVLS
+67 IRQIS
-72 PQTIVIIITGYT
+72 PHTIVIIITGYT

-97 YDYISKPLYPD
+97 YDYLSKPLYPD

-116 AFVHQESVKEQY
+116 AFAHLDNEREREAQRPPAPSAN
-128 GNSLPPLPGYSAPAA
+128 GNPD
-143 NNNVP
+143 
-148 ATPAASSAAASQ
+148 Q
-160 YKEPEQESLDNRRD
+160 EQEAAPGVETLDPAN
-174 EKYVY
+174 KYVY
-179 GDSGSAKELYRQIN
+179 GESKGSRELYRQIK

-213 SVAQLIH
+213 SVAHLIH
-220 QHSKRRGQP
+220 HHSKRQSQP

-257 AINTK
+257 AINSK
-262 IGAFE
+262 VGAFE
-267 QAQGGTLFL
+267 QAHGGTLFL
-276 DEIANLSYDIQVAL
+276 DEVSNLSYDIQVAL
-290 LRVVQE
+290 LRVLQE
-296 KQIRRVGS
+296 KEIRRVGS
-304 MKEIPIDV
+304 LKEIPVDV

-322 SESVQKGRFRE
+322 SESVQRGKFRE

-347 PLRERYEDIQLFVNA
+347 PLRERHEDMPLFVEA
-362 FVRQVEKE
+362 FIRQVEVE
-370 LQKQTGKISPEV
+370 LQKNCGKITSEV
-382 WECFRKYNWPGN
+382 WECFYKYSWPGN

-406 LLTPQGE
+406 LLTPEHQ
-413 EITMSTLPLEMKES
+413 EITMVALPLEMKEAFS
-427 FTQHFV
+427 QGY
-433 EDQVEELVA
+433 EEVQTSELAVIA
-442 MAKENDLKT
+442 NENDLKT

>member
-20 FLSKHGFK
+20 FLGKHGFD

-33 SGATALKMMKEKTY
+33 TGGAALKMLKEKTY
-47 DLALCDYRLKD
+47 DLVLCDYRLKD

-67 IRVLS
+67 IHQINPS
-72 PQTIVIIITGYT
+72 TIVIIITGYT

-97 YDYISKPLYPD
+97 YDYLSKPLYPD
-108 EILNLIHK
+108 EILNLVHK
-116 AFVHQESVKEQY
+116 AFAHKEAEQERR
-128 GNSLPPLPGYSAPAA
+128 
-143 NNNVP
+143 
-148 ATPAASSAAASQ
+148 ASRPVESGS
-160 YKEPEQESLDNRRD
+160 EPEVVRETLLSRNQDDKNN
-174 EKYVY
+174 KYVY
-179 GDSGSAKELYRQIN
+179 GESEGAKELIRQIK

-213 SVAQLIH
+213 SVAHLIH
-220 QHSKRRGQP
+220 HHSKRSQQP

-276 DEIANLSYDIQVAL
+276 DEISNLSYDIQVAL
-290 LRVVQE
+290 LRVLQE
-296 KQIRRVGS
+296 KVIRRVGS
-304 MKEIPIDV
+304 LKEVPIDV

-322 SESVQKGRFRE
+322 SESVQRGKFRE
-333 DLFHRFNE
+333 DLFHRLNE

-347 PLRERYEDIQLFVNA
+347 PLRERREDLPLFTTAFVN
-362 FVRQVEKE
+362 QVERE
-370 LQKQTGKISPEV
+370 LDKSCGKISSEV
-382 WECFRKYNWPGN
+382 WDCFQQYNWPGN

-406 LLTPQGE
+406 LLTPE
-413 EITMSTLPLEMKES
+413 MEDITMIALPLEMKES
-427 FTQHFV
+427 FN
-433 EDQVEELVA
+433 QVPEEVHVSGELA
-442 MAKENDLKT
+442 LISNENDLKT

-473 KAAQLLNIDRKTLY
+473 KAAQVLNIDRKTLY